1 MLPVMLTIVLTAH
14 DQERLRYLG
23 VATVY
28 LFGSHATGTAGP
40 RSDYDVG
47 ILMQPGVP
55 TPERLD
61 ATYDRLYALLA
72 DRFPRTLEN
81 DVIDIVF
88 LERAPL
94 ELRTHVVRYGILLF
108 DERPRERVRFE
119 EQTLA
124 AYRDYFPLLRELDRA
139 ILASV

>member
-1 MLPVMLTIVLTAH
+1 MIAFTDH
-14 DQERLRYLG
+14 DRERFRELG
-23 VATVY
+23 IATVY
-28 LFGSHATGTAGP
+28 LFGSHATSTAGP

-47 ILMQPGVP
+47 ILMRLGVP

-61 ATYDRLYALLA
+61 STYDRLYALLA
-72 DRFPRTLEN
+72 DRLPRTLAN
-81 DVIDIVF
+81 DIIDIVF

-94 ELRTHVVRYGILLF
+94 ELQTHVVRYGKILS
-108 DERPRERVRFE
+108 DEQPRERVRFE

-124 AYRDYFPLLRELDRA
+124 AYRDYLPLLREIDRA